1 MTTTFPKTSAL
12 HRCGTGLSFL
22 PTDPPGEL
30 EVVHGIPGGSKIA
43 ELTGI
48 SQAFTPD
55 DAPEE
60 IYEIAKKLHMKM

>member
-1 MTTTFPKTSAL
+1 MGEQA
-12 HRCGTGLSFL
+12 L

-30 EVVHGIPGGSKIA
+30 EVVHGIPDGGKIA